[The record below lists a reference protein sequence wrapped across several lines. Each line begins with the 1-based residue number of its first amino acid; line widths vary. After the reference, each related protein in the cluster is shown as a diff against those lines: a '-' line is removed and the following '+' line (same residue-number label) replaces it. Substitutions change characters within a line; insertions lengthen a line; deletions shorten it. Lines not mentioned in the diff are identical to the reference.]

1 MAFLLL
7 INERPDTRKQPL
19 AVGQDR
25 YDRMMRFSA
34 ALTKR
39 GVLRASES
47 LRLPADDGA
56 RLEIRA
62 GKRIVVDGPFAEAK
76 EIVGGFF
83 LLDLRHERR
92 RARDRGGV
100 SGGRMGHG
108 RGPQDRSLRGLA
120 SHPCRP
126 DRASGWR
133 RAGGGSFLRFHERAG
148 PRQGSAS
155 VLVVSLLSRCRAW
168 RREAAVLP

>member
-34 ALTKR
+34 ALTNR

-83 LLDLRHERR
+83 LLTCDTKEDALAIAAECPAAEWATVEVRKI
-92 RARDRGGV
+92 
-100 SGGRMGHG
+100 
-108 RGPQDRSLRGLA
+108 GPCVD
-120 SHPCRP
+120 
-126 DRASGWR
+126 
-133 RAGGGSFLRFHERAG
+133 
-148 PRQGSAS
+148 
-155 VLVVSLLSRCRAW
+155 
-168 RREAAVLP
+168 